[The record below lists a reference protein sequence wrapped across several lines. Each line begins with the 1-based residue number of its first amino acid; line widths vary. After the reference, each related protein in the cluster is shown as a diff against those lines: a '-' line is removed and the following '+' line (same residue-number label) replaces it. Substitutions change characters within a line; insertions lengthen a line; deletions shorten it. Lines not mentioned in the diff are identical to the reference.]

1 MSLSTAHSA
10 RVFSAGGH
18 CFKWVEV
25 AEWVRARGE
34 WAALRQR
41 VATVLSRERDLAAT
55 VALPPQPPR
64 ELA

>member
-10 RVFSAGGH
+10 RFFSAGGH

-25 AEWVRARGE
+25 VEWVRARGE

-41 VATVLSRERDLAAT
+41 VATVLARERELAAT
-55 VALPPQPPR
+55 VALPT
-64 ELA
+64 ATAT